1 MGRAASLTLQYGS
14 CGTLS
19 GPGTKE
25 GFCESVYIEVTLKKA
40 SQKPTK
46 IPTNPHLV

>member
-14 CGTLS
+14 CDTLS

-25 GFCESVYIEVTLKKA
+25 GFCESVYVEVTLKA

-46 IPTNPHLV
+46 SPTNPHLV